1 MEITAKELRGK
12 PGQIIEQAARGTDVI
27 ITMRGKRLARLIP
40 YKSKNTGVDTQEND
54 DIIFGLWKEREGEI
68 SVDAYVREMRKRR
81 SL

>member
-40 YKSKNTGVDTQEND
+40 YKSKTGVDTQEND
-54 DIIFGLWKEREGEI
+54 DLIFGLWKEREGEI
-68 SVDAYVREMRKRR
+68 SVDAYVRAMRKRR

>member
-40 YKSKNTGVDTQEND
+40 YKSKTGVDTQEND
-54 DIIFGLWKEREGEI
+54 DLIFGLWKEREGEI
-68 SVDAYVREMRKRR
+68 SVDAYVRAMRQRR